1 MRMRA
6 GIGLPSLRGK
16 HGRWRKSGQAANPR
30 AMKPTLLVLVSA
42 VLALAGCGSVADLKP
57 APGQSLP
64 VKPLMARA
72 TPSAN
77 DLLELPPYAKPD
89 RVDELVKR
97 SQPRK
102 DDPFEL
108 PPPTGG
114 PAPTT
119 PAGSDPQPVSNETG
133 PVTPGS

>member
-1 MRMRA
+1 MTLSRV
-6 GIGLPSLRGK
+6 
-16 HGRWRKSGQAANPR
+16 AA
-30 AMKPTLLVLVSA
+30 
-42 VLALAGCGSVADLKP
+42 LAAIALLAGCGRVADLKP
-57 APGQSLP
+57 APGQPLP
-64 VKPLMARA
+64 VKPLMART
-72 TPSAN
+72 TPTAN

-114 PAPTT
+114 SAPTM
-119 PAGSDPQPVSNETG
+119 PAGSNPQPATNETG
-133 PVTPGS
+133 PAGPGN